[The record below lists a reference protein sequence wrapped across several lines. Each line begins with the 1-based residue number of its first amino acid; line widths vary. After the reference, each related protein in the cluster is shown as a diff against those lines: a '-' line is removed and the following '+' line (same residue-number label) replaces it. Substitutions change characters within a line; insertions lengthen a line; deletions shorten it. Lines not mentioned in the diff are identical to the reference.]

1 MSISDKSSDD
11 ATLALQIL
19 CLTLELTVFHSIISI
34 SFNAFPFL
42 NDETFENWTGH
53 VVISEAEEELNIYIQ
68 KLKKARYDL
77 ASLDETYG
85 TRNRLW
91 YGMWTTFDEMLE
103 MCDFYKCAP
112 NGKDK
117 DAFLRNK
124 IKIQSCNYGNVSRGW
139 TPYDNMIKY
148 LNNSSLLKD
157 LGLAGTIPVLEH
169 TYLLDGSMKLH

>member
-1 MSISDKSSDD
+1 M
-11 ATLALQIL
+11 T
-19 CLTLELTVFHSIISI
+19 TLEQRLMKATDKVNHYVLRVSEKRKNLLNVYSKFYEIVEGNNDH
-34 SFNAFPFL
+34 L

-53 VVISEAEEELNIYIQ
+53 VVISEAEEELNICIQ

-91 YGMWTTFDEMLE
+91 YGMWTTVDEMLE

-112 NGKDK
+112 NGKDT

-157 LGLAGTIPVLEH
+157 LGLAGTIPVLKYTE
-169 TYLLDGSMKLH
+169 